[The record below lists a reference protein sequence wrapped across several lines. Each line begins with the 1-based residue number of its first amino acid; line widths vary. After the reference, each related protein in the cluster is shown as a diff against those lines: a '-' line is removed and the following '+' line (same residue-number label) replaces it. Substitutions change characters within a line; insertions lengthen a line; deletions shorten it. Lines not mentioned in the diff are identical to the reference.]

1 MKHLRNIN
9 EYCTEHT
16 MASLFSGIGGFELCS
31 LQVGMKPVW
40 NSEVEEFCIAVTKKH
55 FGNGDEKGDYEQY
68 L

>member
-1 MKHLRNIN
+1 MERIS
-9 EYCTEHT
+9 ERTEEHT

-31 LQVGMKPVW
+31 LQVGIKPIW